1 MSNSIAV
8 PMAAQRGTR
17 RRSWLANKWL
27 VRGAQALCVLAIAYA
42 AANSAQFFL
51 AGPVDIAPVGLAANT
66 VVAAGLGD
74 EVSIEKLRAMH
85 LFGRPPAPTYE
96 PTENLQET
104 KLSLALVGV
113 FVDSGDDGAAPESR
127 ALIARKGA
135 PAEAY
140 AIGDRLPGNAKLI
153 AVRQDRVVITRG
165 GVRELIR
172 FDTNDVFHPNTAA
185 DTADEPDGEPDQPKI
200 GKAPS
205 AAGAETA
212 KRQSSRAGD
221 AEQLLEAHWDAI
233 ESDPAKLLRDLG
245 VGVDAQSAQ
254 DAGQGYALGELA
266 TRPELS
272 HTGLQPGDRLLS
284 VNGHAVG
291 DPAAD
296 RDRMRQLAAQGSL
309 RLEVQRGER
318 RMFITLT
325 L

>member
-1 MSNSIAV
+1 
-8 PMAAQRGTR
+8 MAAQRGTR
-17 RRSWLANKWL
+17 RRSWLANRWL
-27 VRGAQALCVLAIAYA
+27 VRGAQALCVLGIAYA

-51 AGPVDIAPVGLAANT
+51 AGPADAAPVGLTANT
-66 VVAAGLGD
+66 DGAGAGGSGD
-74 EVSIEKLRAMH
+74 EVSIERLRALH

-113 FVDSGDDGAAPESR
+113 FVDSGDDGTAPESR

-140 AIGDRLPGNAKLI
+140 AIGDRLPGNAKLV

-172 FDTNDVFHPNTAA
+172 FDTSDVFRPNTTAA
-185 DTADEPDGEPDQPKI
+185 TADAPGGEPDQPKI
-200 GKAPS
+200 DEAPS
-205 AAGAETA
+205 AAGTETA
-212 KRQSSRAGD
+212 RRRPDPAGG
-221 AEQLLEAHWDAI
+221 AERLLAEHWEAI

-245 VGVDAQSAQ
+245 VGVGARNAEG
-254 DAGQGYALGELA
+254 AGQGYALGELA
-266 TRPELS
+266 TRPDLS

-296 RDRMRQLAAQGSL
+296 RDRLRQLAAQGSL